1 MPSAAVLAYLLSTL
15 AIISSADARKEV
27 LAELDQL
34 NGYTRQQTMP
44 TVRQCF
50 LRVSQAMFLV

>member
-15 AIISSADARKEV
+15 AIISSADARKQA

-34 NGYTRQQTMP
+34 NGYARQQTMP
-44 TVRQCF
+44 RVRQCF
-50 LRVSQAMFLV
+50 LRIPQAMFSV